1 MGLYGKI
8 THAVTFI
15 GSPFT
20 LNFYVRYIGLELCEG
35 TLKNYVS
42 GRLEKI
48 PKSSIDDK
56 YLAGQIAFGLSYLHS
71 LKIIHKDLK
80 PENILLWISLNGL
93 VLAKLADFG
102 FSRQLP
108 FDRTTFDDTT
118 NLGTSGYIAPELR
131 PTEEGERTPSFA
143 SDIWSLGI
151 VLFFIVSGGQH
162 PYGERLPKT
171 EDFDIRDHLI
181 EEMKVP
187 PNVQDVE
194 TEKWDAA
201 DLILHMID
209 PNPEN
214 RPNITDVLIHPYFS
228 LTTEATRKQFLV
240 SVHNIFLDG
249 GHSHLSQWY
258 SQPAIQHWYD
268 TLDPKLKRKDIE
280 EDLENI
286 QPFLKSV
293 RYYIILLLFNASLL
307 NEIYS

>member
-1 MGLYGKI
+1 M
-8 THAVTFI
+8 
-15 GSPFT
+15 
-20 LNFYVRYIGLELCEG
+20 
-35 TLKNYVS
+35 
-42 GRLEKI
+42 
-48 PKSSIDDK
+48 
-56 YLAGQIAFGLSYLHS
+56 
-71 LKIIHKDLK
+71 
-80 PENILLWISLNGL
+80 
-93 VLAKLADFG
+93 ADFG

-118 NLGTSGYIAPELR
+118 HLGTSGYIAPELR
-131 PTEEGERTPSFA
+131 RAEEGERTPSFA

-228 LTTEATRKQFLV
+228 LTNKGTRKQFL
-240 SVHNIFLDG
+240 SYVHNIFRG
-249 GHSHLSQWY
+249 VGHKSLREFY
-258 SQPAIQHWYD
+258 SQSAMQNWYD
-268 TLDPKLKRKDIE
+268 SLDPKLRRKDIE

-286 QPFLKSV
+286 QPILKNV
-293 RYYIILLLFNASLL
+293 RS
-307 NEIYS
+307 